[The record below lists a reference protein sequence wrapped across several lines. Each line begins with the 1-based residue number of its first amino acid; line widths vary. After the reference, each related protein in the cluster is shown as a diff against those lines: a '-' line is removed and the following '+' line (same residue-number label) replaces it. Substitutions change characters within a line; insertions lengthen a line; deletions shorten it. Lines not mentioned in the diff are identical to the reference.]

1 MINVQK
7 YEEDFIHIIQIEEL
21 NEKWKGFIKEDF
33 SSICLN
39 WDKEEIE
46 SVLKRF
52 WQSYEKKDD
61 NTKKGMIAEFF
72 AHLYL
77 RNELKFEQKSLFSNL
92 EENSIKKGFDGV
104 YQDTENKIWI
114 MESKSGN
121 LKKISLGS
129 EHVNNLNDGY
139 IGISKKISGKDV
151 NNNNPWLNALHHSKI
166 IDGSEELQKI
176 LKKRSKELIHG
187 DGMNI
192 SEINII
198 PTSTVYFENEIEKED
213 LNMIEKIKN
222 KKEKMK
228 CMNLIIVC
236 VNKRKK
242 EIHVVFINI

>member
-114 MESKSGN
+114 ME
-121 LKKISLGS
+121 
-129 EHVNNLNDGY
+129 
-139 IGISKKISGKDV
+139 
-151 NNNNPWLNALHHSKI
+151 
-166 IDGSEELQKI
+166 
-176 LKKRSKELIHG
+176 
-187 DGMNI
+187 
-192 SEINII
+192 
-198 PTSTVYFENEIEKED
+198 
-213 LNMIEKIKN
+213 
-222 KKEKMK
+222 
-228 CMNLIIVC
+228 
-236 VNKRKK
+236 
-242 EIHVVFINI
+242 